1 MERNY
6 FAVYAIVRGI
16 MGIFG
21 IIVLTLYLM
30 DAVSRYKYLKVR
42 GYEKCFLAF
51 VPFAN
56 IWASVEAT
64 YGKSE
69 KINVY
74 GWKAP
79 AMIVKLWGVL
89 FYALSVAV
97 AGIPVVGR
105 LIGLALLAANI
116 AVMSQLFSDMM
127 ERLGEPQ
134 DRMASVV
141 AVFINF
147 IASYK
152 LIRTAGR
159 VKACEQD
166 YRLDERV
173 LGSQSMEDGP
183 LSFVN
188 EKM

>member
-1 MERNY
+1 MDRDL
-6 FAVYAIVRGI
+6 FAFYAIIRGI
-16 MGIFG
+16 MGVLG
-21 IIVLTLYLM
+21 IIVLTLYLL

-42 GYEKCFLAF
+42 GYGKCFLAF

-64 YGKSE
+64 YGKDE

-79 AMIVKLWGVL
+79 SMVVKLWGVI
-89 FYALSVAV
+89 FYVLSVAV

-105 LIGLALLAANI
+105 LLGLALLAANI
-116 AVMSQLFSDMM
+116 AVMAQLYSDMM
-127 ERLGEPQ
+127 EKLDDPQ
-134 DRMASVV
+134 ERMASVV
-141 AVFINF
+141 AVFVNF

-152 LIRTAGR
+152 LIHTAGKF
-159 VKACEQD
+159 KAGQRN
-166 YRLDERV
+166 YREDNRTLR
-173 LGSQSMEDGP
+173 SQGITDGP